1 MSTPVTI
8 LKTEDD
14 TRRMLE
20 ETDPGVA
27 ASMTAVTMM
36 TIDSSL
42 ETTVEQ
48 EALTTL
54 EDIKTTTK
62 SERRA
67 LAEDPEGI
75 VLTRE
80 ALTTA
85 EYMKTIM
92 VLEAT
97 ERGAVVPAPAREGT
111 MRRMSMMTTEEEE
124 SLAPTTGETTEDLE
138 DMIDTRDA
146 REVQSKE
153 VKIFKYNMCELKAV
167 LCSDNSN
174 IVKS

>member
-1 MSTPVTI
+1 
-8 LKTEDD
+8 
-14 TRRMLE
+14 
-20 ETDPGVA
+20 
-27 ASMTAVTMM
+27 MTAVTIM
-36 TIDSSL
+36 TTDPSP
-42 ETTVEQ
+42 ETIVEQ
-48 EALTTL
+48 EALTTAQ
-54 EDIKTTTK
+54 DIKTTTK
-62 SERRA
+62 SARRA
-67 LAEDPEGI
+67 LAEDPERI

-85 EYMKTIM
+85 EDMKTTT

-97 ERGAVVPAPAREGT
+97 EREAVVPAPAREGT
-111 MRRMSMMTTEEEE
+111 MRRTSMMTTEEEE
-124 SLAPTTGETTEDLE
+124 SPAPTTGETTEDLE

>member
-8 LKTEDD
+8 LTTEDD
-14 TRRMLE
+14 TRRMQE

-48 EALTTL
+48 EALTTA
-54 EDIKTTTK
+54 EDTKTTTK

-75 VLTRE
+75 VLT
-80 ALTTA
+80 TA
-85 EYMKTIM
+85 EDMKTTT
-92 VLEAT
+92 VLEAS
-97 ERGAVVPAPAREGT
+97 EREAVVPAPAREGT

-167 LCSDNSN
+167 LCSNNSN